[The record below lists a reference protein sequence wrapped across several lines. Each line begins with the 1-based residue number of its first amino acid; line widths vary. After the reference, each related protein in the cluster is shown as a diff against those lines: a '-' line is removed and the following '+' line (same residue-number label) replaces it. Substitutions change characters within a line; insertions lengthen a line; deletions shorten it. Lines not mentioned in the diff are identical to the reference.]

1 VLRNALILTAN
12 HAEAEDL
19 AQEVLLKAF
28 RAIDQYRD
36 GSNMMAWLMAI
47 LRNCRIDRLR
57 AAGVR
62 PRDVSLEQ
70 LALDPAA
77 PPPGESSWQS
87 PQEALAAFSDQ
98 QVIQALGALPED
110 IRWTLLLVDVQDWP
124 QQDVAQLLGVPVG
137 TIKSRLHRGRAMLR
151 EALLPLARQM
161 RLAGDASPS

>member
-1 VLRNALILTAN
+1 LRNALILTGNQAD
-12 HAEAEDL
+12 AEDL

-70 LALDPAA
+70 LELDPAA
-77 PPPGESSWQS
+77 PPAAESSWQS

-124 QQDVAQLLGVPVG
+124 QQDAAQLLGVPVG

-161 RLAGDASPS
+161 RLAGGASPS